1 MKSKLMRKLLALCVS
16 AALVSGIGGSALAFS
31 DVTEDSPYAEA
42 VAVLAENEITTG
54 RSNDVFDPE
63 DSLTTAQL
71 VTFLGRIAGQ
81 DLPPVAEG
89 IVDDGWSG
97 SYMSWALAH
106 GLIDETFEQYA
117 PLDAESVNAVLA
129 AFCAMQE
136 IEAVTVE
143 AADAAVTRGEA
154 AIALAAL
161 VEADAEEPSETEE
174 PAETEEPSE
183 AEKPAE
189 TEEPSE
195 AEEPAETEEPSEAEK
210 PAETEEPSETEEPT
224 ETEEPSEAEKPAE
237 TEEPSETEE
246 PTETEE
252 PSEAEEPS
260 ETEEPAEN
268 EDAVKIAD
276 VKYTTIAA
284 GQDWG
289 PAIYKVVLN
298 LGVALDAESVSAEKF
313 AASSVRTVP
322 GFDYEKME
330 ATEPAPQT
338 VERTVTDAYVCDEN
352 GVKAEEGTYVA
363 VEMEISPA
371 ASDAANPFFYD
382 GSLNVPVAHTYEI
395 ALAEGETLTDA
406 EGKAVTFEATT
417 AEGFENAVVEV
428 ADDFTKDEFTWKA
441 EDAEED
447 DEGITLTYASWMP
460 QEEAEEASTPL
471 IIWLHGAGEGGTDP
485 VVALVGNKVVNL
497 ASEDIQKHFGETGAA
512 ILVPQAP
519 TFWMDNGEGEYLTA
533 EDESGRSIY
542 TDALM
547 ALIEKFVAD
556 HPEIDADRIY
566 IGGCSNGGYMTVNM
580 ITEFPAYFAAAYPVC
595 EAYDAAWMTDEMV
608 EAIKDL
614 PIWITAAKNDNIVK
628 IFEGEADAENPMAY
642 NLKLDDDGS
651 AIALDNFSNNLYNR
665 LVDAGAEKVYYS
677 LFDDVRDM
685 TGMYNGADGEPY
697 QYQGHWSWLYVLNDQ
712 CVETIEDEEVTI
724 FQWLAGQGK

>member
-1 MKSKLMRKLLALCVS
+1 MKSKFMRKLLALCVS

-195 AEEPAETEEPSEAEK
+195 
-210 PAETEEPSETEEPT
+210 TEEPT
-224 ETEEPSEAEKPAE
+224 ETEEPSEAEEPAE
-237 TEEPSETEE
+237 T
-246 PTETEE
+246 
-252 PSEAEEPS
+252 EEPS

-352 GVKAEEGTYVA
+352 GVKTEEGTYVA

-685 TGMYNGADGEPY
+685 TGLYNGADGEPY

>member
-1 MKSKLMRKLLALCVS
+1 MKSKFMRKLLALCVS

-224 ETEEPSEAEKPAE
+224 ETEEPSEAEEPAE
-237 TEEPSETEE
+237 T
-246 PTETEE
+246 
-252 PSEAEEPS
+252 EEPS

-685 TGMYNGADGEPY
+685 TGLYNGADGEPY

>member
-1 MKSKLMRKLLALCVS
+1 MKSKFMRKLLALCVS

-31 DVTEDSPYAEA
+31 DVAEDSPYAQA
-42 VAVLAENEITTG
+42 VAVLVENEVATG
-54 RSNDVFDPE
+54 LSSDIFDPE

-71 VTFLGRIAGQ
+71 VTFLGRIAGVEVPQ
-81 DLPPVAEG
+81 TAEG
-89 IVDDGWSG
+89 VTEDGWSG
-97 SYMSWALAH
+97 GYMTWALEQA
-106 GLIDETFEQYA
+106 LIDDTFDQYA

-161 VEADAEEPSETEE
+161 VEADAVEPSETEE

-189 TEEPSE
+189 TEEPGE

-210 PAETEEPSETEEPT
+210 
-224 ETEEPSEAEKPAE
+224 
-237 TEEPSETEE
+237 
-246 PTETEE
+246 
-252 PSEAEEPS
+252 
-260 ETEEPAEN
+260 PAEN

-313 AASSVRTVP
+313 VASSVRTVP

-685 TGMYNGADGEPY
+685 TGLYNGADGEPY
-697 QYQGHWSWLYVLNDQ
+697 QYQGHWSWLYVLNNQ

>member
-1 MKSKLMRKLLALCVS
+1 M
-16 AALVSGIGGSALAFS
+16 
-31 DVTEDSPYAEA
+31 
-42 VAVLAENEITTG
+42 
-54 RSNDVFDPE
+54 
-63 DSLTTAQL
+63 
-71 VTFLGRIAGQ
+71 
-81 DLPPVAEG
+81 LP
-89 IVDDGWSG
+89 I
-97 SYMSWALAH
+97 
-106 GLIDETFEQYA
+106 
-117 PLDAESVNAVLA
+117 
-129 AFCAMQE
+129 
-136 IEAVTVE
+136 
-143 AADAAVTRGEA
+143 
-154 AIALAAL
+154 
-161 VEADAEEPSETEE
+161 PS
-174 PAETEEPSE
+174 S
-183 AEKPAE
+183 
-189 TEEPSE
+189 
-195 AEEPAETEEPSEAEK
+195 
-210 PAETEEPSETEEPT
+210 
-224 ETEEPSEAEKPAE
+224 
-237 TEEPSETEE
+237 
-246 PTETEE
+246 
-252 PSEAEEPS
+252 
-260 ETEEPAEN
+260 
-268 EDAVKIAD
+268 
-276 VKYTTIAA
+276 
-284 GQDWG
+284 
-289 PAIYKVVLN
+289 
-298 LGVALDAESVSAEKF
+298 
-313 AASSVRTVP
+313 
-322 GFDYEKME
+322 
-330 ATEPAPQT
+330 
-338 VERTVTDAYVCDEN
+338 
-352 GVKAEEGTYVA
+352 
-363 VEMEISPA
+363 
-371 ASDAANPFFYD
+371 
-382 GSLNVPVAHTYEI
+382 VPVAHTYEI

-685 TGMYNGADGEPY
+685 TGLYNGADGEPY
-697 QYQGHWSWLYVLNDQ
+697 QYQGHWSWLYVLNNQ

>member
-1 MKSKLMRKLLALCVS
+1 MRKLLALCVS

-224 ETEEPSEAEKPAE
+224 ETEEPSEAEEPAE
-237 TEEPSETEE
+237 T
-246 PTETEE
+246 
-252 PSEAEEPS
+252 EEPS

-685 TGMYNGADGEPY
+685 TGLYNGADGEPY

>member
-1 MKSKLMRKLLALCVS
+1 MKSKFMRKLLALCVS

-31 DVTEDSPYAEA
+31 DVAEDSPYAQA
-42 VAVLAENEITTG
+42 VAVLVENEVATG
-54 RSNDVFDPE
+54 LSSDIFDPE

-71 VTFLGRIAGQ
+71 VTFLGRIAGVEVPQ
-81 DLPPVAEG
+81 TAEG
-89 IVDDGWSG
+89 VTEDGWSG
-97 SYMSWALAH
+97 GYMTWALEQA
-106 GLIDETFEQYA
+106 LIDDTFDQYA

-161 VEADAEEPSETEE
+161 VEADAVEPSETEE

-183 AEKPAE
+183 AE
-189 TEEPSE
+189 
-195 AEEPAETEEPSEAEK
+195 EPAET
-210 PAETEEPSETEEPT
+210 
-224 ETEEPSEAEKPAE
+224 
-237 TEEPSETEE
+237 
-246 PTETEE
+246 
-252 PSEAEEPS
+252 EEPS

-313 AASSVRTVP
+313 VASSVRTVP

-685 TGMYNGADGEPY
+685 TGLYNGADGEPY
-697 QYQGHWSWLYVLNDQ
+697 QYQGHWSWLYVLNNQ

>member
-1 MKSKLMRKLLALCVS
+1 M
-16 AALVSGIGGSALAFS
+16 
-31 DVTEDSPYAEA
+31 
-42 VAVLAENEITTG
+42 
-54 RSNDVFDPE
+54 
-63 DSLTTAQL
+63 
-71 VTFLGRIAGQ
+71 
-81 DLPPVAEG
+81 
-89 IVDDGWSG
+89 
-97 SYMSWALAH
+97 
-106 GLIDETFEQYA
+106 
-117 PLDAESVNAVLA
+117 
-129 AFCAMQE
+129 
-136 IEAVTVE
+136 
-143 AADAAVTRGEA
+143 
-154 AIALAAL
+154 
-161 VEADAEEPSETEE
+161 
-174 PAETEEPSE
+174 
-183 AEKPAE
+183 
-189 TEEPSE
+189 
-195 AEEPAETEEPSEAEK
+195 
-210 PAETEEPSETEEPT
+210 
-224 ETEEPSEAEKPAE
+224 
-237 TEEPSETEE
+237 
-246 PTETEE
+246 
-252 PSEAEEPS
+252 
-260 ETEEPAEN
+260 
-268 EDAVKIAD
+268 KIAD

-460 QEEAEEASTPL
+460 REEAEEASTPL

-497 ASEDIQKHFGETGAA
+497 ASEDIQKHFGATGAA

-685 TGMYNGADGEPY
+685 TGLYNGADGEPY
-697 QYQGHWSWLYVLNDQ
+697 QYQGHWSWLYVLNNQ

>member
-1 MKSKLMRKLLALCVS
+1 MKSKFMRKLLALCVS

-224 ETEEPSEAEKPAE
+224 ETEEPSEAEEPAE
-237 TEEPSETEE
+237 T
-246 PTETEE
+246 
-252 PSEAEEPS
+252 EEPS

-298 LGVALDAESVSAEKF
+298 LGVTLDAESVSAEKF

-512 ILVPQAP
+512 ILVPQVP

-685 TGMYNGADGEPY
+685 TGLYNGADGEPY

>member
-1 MKSKLMRKLLALCVS
+1 MKSKFMRKLLALCVS

-195 AEEPAETEEPSEAEK
+195 
-210 PAETEEPSETEEPT
+210 TEEPT
-224 ETEEPSEAEKPAE
+224 ETEEPSEAEEPAE
-237 TEEPSETEE
+237 T
-246 PTETEE
+246 
-252 PSEAEEPS
+252 EEPS

-685 TGMYNGADGEPY
+685 TGLYNGADGEPY